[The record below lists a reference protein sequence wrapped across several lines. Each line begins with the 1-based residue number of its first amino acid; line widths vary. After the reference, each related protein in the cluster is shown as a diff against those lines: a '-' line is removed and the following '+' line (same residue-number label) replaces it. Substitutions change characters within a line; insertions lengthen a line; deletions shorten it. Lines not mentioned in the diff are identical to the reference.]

1 MAIRSLASHSTS
13 QLRRLIGQ
21 MQTEVDAL
29 EHLSVPDPDAQSRLG
44 YATARLRDGIEAVE
58 DALQSLRALQQVRPS
73 GDEGQARAEGGVKAG
88 RFSGRKRRRSASC
101 RQ

>member
-13 QLRRLIGQ
+13 QLRRLVGQ
-21 MQTEVDAL
+21 MQAEVDAL
-29 EHLSVPDPDAQSRLG
+29 EHLSTPDADAQSRLG

-73 GDEGQARAEGGVKAG
+73 AMKARRPTRVA
-88 RFSGRKRRRSASC
+88 
-101 RQ
+101 